1 MIMAMDVDDDRTV
14 LLTPPAKAAATLSD
28 NGLALGQRLGE
39 FEIAGL
45 VGEGGFGIVYLAE
58 DVSLGR
64 QVAVKE
70 YMPSSLASRVDSTQ
84 VIVKSQRHE
93 ETFKAGLSSFI
104 NEARMLARFDHQSV
118 VKVHRFWE
126 ANGTAY
132 MVMPYYRGLTLKQ
145 ELATLSG
152 PAPEAWLKQLM
163 RPILEALEVL
173 HAGSCFHRDIAPDN
187 ILLLQDSGLPLLLD
201 FGAARHVIGDF
212 TQNLTVILKPG
223 YAPIEQYAE
232 IASLRQGAWTD
243 LYALAAVLHCALT
256 GKTPPA
262 SVSRA
267 MHDDYVPLAAAP
279 CKGGTTLLGDMY
291 SAAFLAAIDHGL
303 GVKPMDRWQ
312 TAAEFAEALG
322 VAVSLG
328 SAAASSERMANDARA
343 NAAAVQ
349 SPKRQDAASEKTVA
363 GQRGVLGTRTTSTLA
378 STGASGA
385 SGHQQTQRLRRGKW
399 IAASIAACVVLGGG
413 AAFLAVKGKS
423 TQQGEQPTLSSATGP
438 ATSAPSAAA
447 SADVRANDPANTETG
462 TGTNAGTRSAA
473 HIDATARPL
482 APFSITNE
490 FSRIAALGDASINV
504 AAAPQSH
511 RVRIGHDRLGLTLQ
525 SSNDG
530 YAYVFLV
537 DPAGQYAMLF
547 PNQLDED
554 NHIAANTSVSL
565 PHANWPMVAGPPSGL
580 AHFLV
585 IVSAQPRNFLALG
598 LSAAGGVFANLPES
612 AIASAALRRTTSVS
626 PFAGQVTCTGSQGC
640 DQRFGAST
648 FDMEIVK

>member
-1 MIMAMDVDDDRTV
+1 MDVDDDRTV
-14 LLTPPAKAAATLSD
+14 LLTPPVKAVATLSD
-28 NGLALGQRLGE
+28 NGLSLGQRLGE
-39 FEIAGL
+39 FEIVGL

-145 ELATLSG
+145 ELATMPG

-243 LYALAAVLHCALT
+243 LYALAAVLHSALT

-267 MHDDYVPLAAAP
+267 MHDDYVPLAIAP
-279 CKGGTTLLGDMY
+279 GKGGTTLLGDMY

-312 TAAEFAEALG
+312 TAADFAEALG
-322 VAVSLG
+322 VEVSVR
-328 SAAASSERMANDARA
+328 SAASSSGGMASDPQA
-343 NAAAVQ
+343 NAAAMQ
-349 SPKRQDAASEKTVA
+349 SPKRHDTASGKTA
-363 GQRGVLGTRTTSTLA
+363 GGQRGVPVSR
-378 STGASGA
+378 ASGTSA
-385 SGHQQTQRLRRGKW
+385 SSSASRASSHQQPQRTRGGKW
-399 IAASIAACVVLGGG
+399 IVASIAACVILGGAG
-413 AAFLAVKGKS
+413 TFLAVKWKS
-423 TQQGEQPTLSSATGP
+423 PQQDMQATLSRAAGP
-438 ATSAPSAAA
+438 ATSATSSLA
-447 SADVRANDPANTETG
+447 SADNSTDTNTG
-462 TGTNAGTRSAA
+462 AHSAT
-473 HIDATARPL
+473 HTDAAPRPL
-482 APFSITNE
+482 GPFSVATE
-490 FSRIAALGDASINV
+490 FARIATLGDASIHV
-504 AAAPQSH
+504 AAAPQSR

-525 SSNDG
+525 SSSDG

-554 NHIAANTSVSL
+554 NHINANTSVTL
-565 PHANWPMVAGPPSGL
+565 PHANWPMVAGPPSGF

-585 IVSAQPRNFLALG
+585 LVSAQPRNFMTLG
-598 LSAAGGVFANLPES
+598 LSAAGVFANLPES
-612 AIASAALRRTTSVS
+612 AIAAAAARRTPSIS